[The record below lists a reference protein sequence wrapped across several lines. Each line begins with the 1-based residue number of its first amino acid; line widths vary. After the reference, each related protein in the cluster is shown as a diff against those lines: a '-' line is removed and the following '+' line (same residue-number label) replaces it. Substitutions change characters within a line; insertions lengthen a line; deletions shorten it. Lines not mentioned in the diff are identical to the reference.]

1 MSEPKEGK
9 EVLKPLPGSCTKTE
23 MLEWLQKSD
32 TPDDAELTI
41 GYQEGKFILW
51 WRWSYLA
58 GAFGD
63 DFVYFGKAESDCL
76 KREMKYDE

>member
-1 MSEPKEGK
+1 MMIDPLTTEHGVTKAQ
-9 EVLKPLPGSCTKTE
+9 LK
-23 MLEWLQKSD
+23 EWLEKSD

-41 GYQEGKFILW
+41 GYQEGHFVLW

-63 DFVYFGKAESDCL
+63 DMVVFDKADSDCL
-76 KREMKYDE
+76 KREMEHDD